1 MSYAPLETF
10 YAGLEALL
18 GPPRLIEGSLRR
30 SMHAEHCEA
39 PDSTEVFCSAN
50 GLSTYSSLEWEFVV
64 EPSSN
69 KEYPERGRHG
79 GSRGRCA
86 SRVDRLQGSHAR
98 AAVQVPSATGRSQR
112 APRTGQA
119 RRDDRGRGDLGAH
132 VLQDRCM
139 SNGVLRSFSGVPF
152 LKHKCAQLTR
162 GNQYPTTIH
171 AINSAVVKLSK
182 LTVACRVYRGFAGAR
197 LPDSFFVPDK
207 FNTRGGVELGFS
219 STTAERA
226 QAEHYAAA
234 GSASTLMVAQMG
246 MVDRGAELSWLS
258 MYEHEKEILFP
269 PLTGVEVL
277 ESRVQGST
285 LLVMSHLAVNLT
297 SPTLEQVVSKRRKLV
312 IDLADNSVHELERE
326 VRRDEWTELSTALG
340 LPSPARCSARR
351 DGGRRAAPLDAPAH
365 AAGGVALQH
374 RQLPGRGNRRG
385 CRGQGRALAD
395 GFGLPRAVLGT
406 GRVLHR
412 GTAARAGEHVVDRPW
427 LWIHL
432 GVG

>member
-1 MSYAPLETF
+1 M
-10 YAGLEALL
+10 EAAD
-18 GPPRLIEGSLRR
+18 GARR
-30 SMHAEHCEA
+30 VSIG
-39 PDSTEVFCSAN
+39 F
-50 GLSTYSSLEWEFVV
+50 
-64 EPSSN
+64 
-69 KEYPERGRHG
+69 RGRTPEPL
-79 GSRGRCA
+79 SKYLA
-86 SRVDRLQGSHAR
+86 RLAEVNERLAQAKHAAMIEEELI
-98 AAVQVPSATGRSQR
+98 AARMYTG
-112 APRTGQA
+112 P
-119 RRDDRGRGDLGAH
+119 
-132 VLQDRCM
+132 M
-139 SNGVLRSFSGVPF
+139 YEKYNGVLRSFSGVPF

-197 LPDSFFVPDK
+197 LPDSFFVPNK

-246 MVDRGAELSWLS
+246 MVDRGADLAWLS
-258 MYEHEKEILFP
+258 QYEHEKEILFP

-406 GRVLHR
+406 GRVLRR
-412 GTAARAGEHVVDRPW
+412 GTAARGGEHVVDRPW